1 LFSKSSKTDDR
12 AGIGD
17 TFLPSRLTASML
29 RVGRIS
35 GAHGLKGAV
44 RFRPDNPDS
53 DILQQVKRVFL
64 ERSGESREFRVTG
77 VAPLNAT
84 TDRITLEGVADID
97 TAESLRGA
105 VVMLAAEDVPPA
117 KPGEFYYYEAI
128 GCEVFLSDGSRL
140 GAIEEVFSNGAQ
152 DIWIVRDGERE
163 VLIPVIEN
171 VVKAMDIPGRRVTI
185 EPIPGLLD

>member
-12 AGIGD
+12 AGVGNA
-17 TFLPSRLTASML
+17 FLPSRLTASML

-35 GAHGLKGAV
+35 GAHGLKGAL

-77 VAPLNAT
+77 VTPLNAT

-97 TAESLRGA
+97 AAESLKGA
-105 VVMLAAEDVPPA
+105 VVMLATEDVPPA

-128 GCEVFLSDGSRL
+128 GCEVFLTDGSRL

-163 VLIPVIEN
+163 VLVPVIEN
-171 VVKAMDIPGRRVTI
+171 VVKAMDFAARRVTI
-185 EPIPGLLD
+185 DPIPGLLD

>member
-12 AGIGD
+12 AGVVNA
-17 TFLPSRLTASML
+17 FLPSRLTASML

-35 GAHGLKGAV
+35 GAHGLKGAL

-53 DILQQVKRVFL
+53 DILQQVRRVFL

-77 VAPLNAT
+77 VTPLNPT
-84 TDRITLEGVADID
+84 TDRITLEGVGDID
-97 TAESLRGA
+97 AAESLKGA
-105 VVMLAAEDVPPA
+105 IVMLATEDVPPA

-128 GCEVFLSDGSRL
+128 GCEVFLTDGSRL

-163 VLIPVIEN
+163 VLVPVIEN
-171 VVKAMDIPGRRVTI
+171 VVKAMDFAARRVTI
-185 EPIPGLLD
+185 DPIPGLLD